1 MMLKILLFISIF
13 FNFAAADNVSAENT
27 ASAISLLRAVNADRN
42 IEPPVMPVY
51 IAPADS
57 TFVALPQAKDKGPV
71 ILTIPGI
78 VPSSIWSYI
87 FGRITP
93 DGKKVEDERAASQND
108 EWLKQYF
115 DITSDSDFKIFKEEI
130 LAQAEEY
137 SRSGDDDYYLEW
149 PLKKIPE
156 FQNLN
161 LELHTFIWSRNP
173 LDSAVAVTELMNT
186 IQTLSGKAFAEGR
199 PFHIYAHSWGTVL
212 SHTALK
218 KLAYSGRNVK
228 VDNWVTT
235 GSPLIPGNKIIKRY
249 VNFMAEKGNLEKDV
263 SMPGNVRHWVNI
275 WGKRD
280 LISNSIPMCQNNIQ
294 SDTSASYYENLIR
307 TLHFGFIG
315 DWIRMRNPIS
325 WHSVYH
331 EDFHKYLRSA
341 NTKVDILVFS
351 PYVQPRLI
359 K

>member
-1 MMLKILLFISIF
+1 MF
-13 FNFAAADNVSAENT
+13 FNFAAADNVSAENS
-27 ASAISLLRAVNADRN
+27 SAISLLRTANAERHID
-42 IEPPVMPVY
+42 PPVLPSY
-51 IAPADS
+51 AAPADN
-57 TFVALPQAKDKGPV
+57 TFVALPQAKEKGPV

-93 DGKKVEDERAASQND
+93 DGKKTDERTAAQND

-115 DITSDSDFKIFKEEI
+115 GIESDSDFQNFKEEI
-130 LAQAEEY
+130 LAQAEES
-137 SRSGDDDYYLEW
+137 SRSGDDDYYLEL

-173 LDSAVAVTELMNT
+173 LDSAVAVAELMDT
-186 IQTLSGKAFAEGR
+186 IQALSGKAFAEGR

-218 KLAYSGRNVK
+218 KLSREGRYVK

-235 GSPLIPGNKIIKRY
+235 GSPLVPGNKIINRY
-249 VNFMAEKGNLEKDV
+249 VNYMAEKGNLERTV
-263 SMPGNVRHWVNI
+263 SMPGNVKHWVNI
-275 WGKRD
+275 WGRRD
-280 LISNSIPMCQNNIQ
+280 LISNSISSCANNIQ

-331 EDFHKYLRSA
+331 EDFHKYLKSA
-341 NTKVDILVFS
+341 STKVDILVFS
-351 PYVQPRLI
+351 PYIQPKLI